1 MQIDP
6 RGISPQG
13 DRPRATAWR
22 KGSRAERSSAW
33 LLNHLTVVPEHR
45 LRAFTMIAALVILV
59 GYADLLIGTPLSLQL
74 FYLVP
79 VTMAVAWLGWQI
91 GCATALVCVAVRV
104 ACDYSGGIVV
114 LYPHTWAW
122 NRVLEF
128 SVYCAV
134 VWIFH
139 ALISLH
145 RRLEQRV
152 AERTAALEESI
163 AIRERL
169 QEQVF
174 ESARRERS
182 AIGHELH
189 DGLGQ
194 HLTATALAAE
204 VLAKRISASEPAQSE
219 NALRIVRLIQ
229 QAVEQTRQIARG
241 LLLSEIEPTKL
252 ISELEELA
260 AKSSRQTS
268 VPCRF
273 TVRGRPQVPDTPTA
287 SHLYRIAHEA
297 VRNALHHG
305 KPSRVAIDLADN
317 EKVLAL
323 SITDDGRG
331 LPEGRSPGP
340 GLGLKIM
347 AHRAGLIGGK
357 LAVEPA
363 AGGGTRVLCS
373 VPLSRARARRAP

>member
-1 MQIDP
+1 MTGP
-6 RGISPQG
+6 SASAPKAPLARGSL
-13 DRPRATAWR
+13 R
-22 KGSRAERSSAW
+22 SRLTRW
-33 LLNHLTVVPEHR
+33 LLSHLIVVPTDKFK
-45 LRAFTMIAALVILV
+45 AATMVAALVTLI
-59 GYADLLIGTPLSLQL
+59 GYSDLLLRTPLSLQL

-79 VTMAVAWLGWQI
+79 VTMAVAWLGWRM
-91 GCATALVCVAVRV
+91 GCVTALVCVAVRI
-104 ACDYSGGIVV
+104 ACDYSNGVE
-114 LYPHTWAW
+114 LYYPHTWAW

-139 ALISLH
+139 ALITLH

-152 AERTAALEESI
+152 EERTAALEESI
-163 AIRERL
+163 AIREQL

-174 ESARRERS
+174 ESARCERS

-204 VLAKRISASEPAQSE
+204 VLAKRVSASDPAEAQ
-219 NALRIVRLIQ
+219 NALRLVKLIQ

-241 LLLSEIEPTKL
+241 LLLSEIAPNKL
-252 ISELEELA
+252 IAELEELA
-260 AKSSRQTS
+260 AKSSRQGS

-273 TVRGRPQVPDTPTA
+273 TVRGHPQVADTPTA

-297 VRNALHHG
+297 VHNALHHG
-305 KPSRVAIDLADN
+305 KPRRVAIDLTDN
-317 EKVLAL
+317 ERVLAL
-323 SITDDGRG
+323 TITDDGTG
-331 LPEGRSPGP
+331 LPASRSMEH

-347 AHRAGLIGGK
+347 AHRAGLIGGQ
-357 LAVEPA
+357 LAVEA
-363 AGGGTRVLCS
+363 VAGGGTRVLCR
-373 VPLSRARARRAP
+373 VPANRARARQAT